1 MSLPKVMVI
10 LCLMFLCFNLIAGA
24 KTPEPDEPWAHKE
37 TPDELE
43 QKVLQIKVVEYFVS
57 NGNIAKLYYFW

>member
-1 MSLPKVMVI
+1 
-10 LCLMFLCFNLIAGA
+10 MFLCFNLIAGA